1 MKASLIHLALPISAL
16 FAVGSNG
23 WTFSGIFS
31 GYGLSGPTCLDT
43 LMTRYGPLLYKCSMK
58 CGRERYDMENGAH
71 CLIPPSPLDT
81 HLLPTLRALWRPLQT
96 NFRVSRTLPTPQ
108 DTSLFV

>member
-71 CLIPPSPLDT
+71 CLIIWL
-81 HLLPTLRALWRPLQT
+81 AAAGA
-96 NFRVSRTLPTPQ
+96 
-108 DTSLFV
+108 